1 MTRNVLKPGRRKG
14 SSRFLELVK
23 AQHKKAPRQQHSR
36 RRKGSSRFL
45 DHIKAQQTVA
55 PATTKKPGEARVH
68 ERRFMTED
76 LELNS
81 LLTRCAVDLRARVER
96 EELRPAFNRE
106 AEISTV
112 IQLLTSSEH
121 LHPIV
126 LGKARS
132 GKTAL
137 AHELA
142 RRIVAGDAPESLREL
157 NIYEVS
163 PASLLAGLQFG
174 EGWRANV
181 ATLFN
186 KLSELGPVLIFIR
199 DVHAAVGGG
208 VKRGDDDDDDLA
220 AALESSL
227 RDSRIKVIAEARPD
241 RWSAIAADREA
252 FADLFAPLHLPRL
265 LPPDVAEI
273 LRQVSERVSARTS
286 ITIEPGAQA
295 TVLDVAGRFILNQAF
310 PGKAIE
316 LLEEAVLL
324 AEREKATRLEHE
336 HIVTTFGT
344 RTGLAKLLL
353 DENEP
358 FDENALR
365 RSFGERVLGQDPA
378 VAAMVQKLALLKAR
392 LHDPSRPMGVYFY
405 LGPTGVGKTEL
416 AKTLAAS
423 LFGSEDRF
431 VRFNMAD
438 YSGEFD
444 YAQLFGRSWGD
455 SDAER
460 RGKLTM
466 ALINFPFA
474 VLLLDEFEK
483 AHRSI
488 FNRFLQL
495 FDEGLLVNAMGEEV
509 NLRNTIIIMT
519 SNFGASIVQGETWG
533 FSAREGI
540 DAVERR
546 VLRETEEFF
555 SPEFINRLDG
565 VTFFKPL
572 SQSDM
577 RQIAARELRKLFER
591 EGLVRRGVQVEL
603 DDAVLDVLLKHGYS
617 IRYGARYL
625 KRQIEKMVTY
635 PLASTLLARPSQAGG
650 LLRLYVA
657 REHIKA
663 AWVTEE
669 DEPLPAPAEDT
680 ESGQPKTV
688 EEAAEVVLQLGAR
701 LKTLTET
708 LNLLQARDRQAELMA
723 EMSSPSFWDD
733 PANAQLQLADLGE
746 VARRVDRCDDLLR
759 LYDEVEHLL
768 ERVRDRRERRMFPEL
783 LRVATRMQRELRFAE
798 LELCFRTEEDWNDA
812 YVVVESNAAGLRW
825 VRQLTTT
832 YIAWAQSKRLET
844 EVVEETTPDD
854 LQARVTLHISGSG
867 AYGLLKGEMGT
878 HRIAETSGESRQK
891 AITQVLVMVLP
902 VPTETMAKLPVVEL
916 DVACT
921 PVHAVGQFLRKLR
934 ASARAIHTPTGAA
947 ALATAPTERAARELA
962 LQLLHARLLWSRLD
976 GPLTAAADPWGSV
989 VRTYHFAKRSYI
1001 KDPRTNVTSTNPRE
1015 VLNGGLDIFIEA
1027 VLRERSKDLNA
1038 SC

>member
-1 MTRNVLKPGRRKG
+1 
-14 SSRFLELVK
+14 
-23 AQHKKAPRQQHSR
+23 
-36 RRKGSSRFL
+36 
-45 DHIKAQQTVA
+45 
-55 PATTKKPGEARVH
+55 
-68 ERRFMTED
+68 MTED
-76 LELNS
+76 LELNG
-81 LLTRCAVDLRARVER
+81 LLVRCAVDLRARVER

-106 AEISTV
+106 AEINTM
-112 IQLLTSSEH
+112 IQLLTSTEH

-142 RRIVAGDAPESLREL
+142 RRIVAGGVPEALRSL
-157 NIYEVS
+157 NIYEVA
-163 PASLLAGLQFG
+163 PAALLASLQFG

-181 ATLFN
+181 ATLFS
-186 KLSELGPVLIFIR
+186 KLSEIGPVLIFIR
-199 DVHAAVGGG
+199 DIHTAVGAG

-227 RDSRIKVIAEARPD
+227 RDGRIKVIAEARPD
-241 RWSAIAADREA
+241 RWNAIAADREA
-252 FADLFAPLHLPRL
+252 FADLFAPLHLPKL
-265 LPPDVAEI
+265 NPAEAAAIVSQVA
-273 LRQVSERVSARTS
+273 ERVSHRTS
-286 ITIEPGAQA
+286 IAIDATAQA
-295 TVLDVAGRFILNQAF
+295 TLLDIAGRFILNQAF

-316 LLEEAVLL
+316 LLEESLLL
-324 AEREKATRLEHE
+324 AEREKAVALEHQ
-336 HIVTTFGT
+336 HIVRTFGL

-358 FDENALR
+358 FDEPALR
-365 RSFGERVLGQDPA
+365 RGFGERVLGQDPA

-392 LHDPSRPMGVYFY
+392 LHDPARPMGVYFY

-416 AKTLAAS
+416 AKTLAAT

-603 DDAVLDVLLKHGYS
+603 DDAVLNVLLRHGYS

-635 PLASTLLARPSQAGG
+635 PLASALLSRPNQAGG
-650 LLRLYVA
+650 MLRLYVA
-657 REHIKA
+657 RDHIKA

-669 DEPLPAPAEDT
+669 DEPLPPPPDDSDVGA
-680 ESGQPKTV
+680 PKTIA
-688 EEAAEVVLQLGAR
+688 EAAQVTQQLGER
-701 LKTLTET
+701 LTTLTQT
-708 LNLLQARDRQAELMA
+708 LNLPQARERQGELME
-723 EMSSPSFWDD
+723 EMSSTSFWDD
-733 PANAQLQLADLGE
+733 PVHAQMRLAELGE

-759 LYDEVEHLL
+759 VFDEVEHLL
-768 ERVRDRRERRMFPEL
+768 ERVQEQRERRFFPEL
-783 LRVATRMQRELRFAE
+783 LRIVGRLERELRFAE
-798 LELCFRTEEDWNDA
+798 LEMCFRSEEDWSDA
-812 YVVVESNAAGLRW
+812 FVVIESNTAGIRW
-825 VRQLTTT
+825 VRQLAST
-832 YIAWAQSKRLET
+832 YLAWAQSKRFEA
-844 EVVEETTPDD
+844 EVVEETPPDD
-854 LQARVTLHISGSG
+854 AQARVTLQINGSG
-867 AYGLLKGEMGT
+867 AYGLLQGEMGT
-878 HRIAETSGESRQK
+878 HRVAETVGPARHK
-891 AITQVLVMVLP
+891 AVTQVLVMVLP
-902 VPTETMAKLPVVEL
+902 VPGDSTAQLPPVEL
-916 DVACT
+916 DLTTT
-921 PVHAVGQFLRKLR
+921 PLRAVGHFVRKLR
-934 ASARAIHTPTGAA
+934 VSARAIHVPTGTA
-947 ALATAPTERAARELA
+947 ALVTAATERAARELA
-962 LQLLHARLLWSRLD
+962 LQLLHARLMWNRLD
-976 GPLTAAADPWGSV
+976 DNPAAAADPWGSV
-989 VRTYHFAKRSYI
+989 VRAYHFAKRSYI
-1001 KDPRTNVTSTNPRE
+1001 KDPRTNITSTNPRD
-1015 VLNGGLDIFIEA
+1015 VLNGGLDPFIEA
-1027 VLRERSKDLNA
+1027 MLRDRVNR
-1038 SC
+1038 

>member
-1 MTRNVLKPGRRKG
+1 MAGRHPTRRRRKG
-14 SSRFLELVK
+14 LASRFLEQLRSEHGIKLPPLPKLV
-23 AQHKKAPRQQHSR
+23 PVPPIPER
-36 RRKGSSRFL
+36 SS
-45 DHIKAQQTVA
+45 
-55 PATTKKPGEARVH
+55 
-68 ERRFMTED
+68 MTED
-76 LELNS
+76 IELQS
-81 LLTRCAVDLRARVER
+81 LLSRCAIDGRARAER
-96 EELRPAFNRE
+96 EELRPSFLRE
-106 AEISTV
+106 AEISTAL
-112 IQLLTSSEH
+112 QLLTSTEQ
-121 LHPIV
+121 LHPII

-137 AHELA
+137 AHELM
-142 RRIVAGDAPESLREL
+142 RRIVAGDAPESLRTL
-157 NIYEVS
+157 PIYEIT

-174 EGWRANV
+174 EGWRTNV
-181 ATLFN
+181 SLLFS
-186 KLSELGPVLIFIR
+186 KLAEVGTVLLFIR
-199 DVHAAVGGG
+199 DVHAAVGAG

-227 RDSRIKVIAEARPD
+227 RHENIKVIAEARPD
-241 RWSAIAADREA
+241 RWQAIAADRES
-252 FADLFAPLHLPRL
+252 FADLFAPLHLPTL
-265 LPPDVAEI
+265 ATDEVATILASVAERI
-273 LRQVSERVSARTS
+273 STRTN
-286 ITIEPGAQA
+286 IGIPAEAQA
-295 TVLDVAGRFILNQAF
+295 TVLDVAGRFILNQSF

-316 LLEEAVLL
+316 LLEDTMLI
-324 AEREKATRLEHE
+324 AEREKVSELAHRH
-336 HIVTTFGT
+336 VVNSFGA

-353 DENEP
+353 DEQEP
-358 FDENALR
+358 FDESALR

-416 AKTLAAS
+416 AKTLAAT

-438 YSGEFD
+438 YSGEYD
-444 YAQLFGRSWGD
+444 HIQLFGKTWGD
-455 SDAER
+455 NDIER
-460 RGKLTM
+460 RGKITM

-495 FDEGLLVNAMGEEV
+495 FDEGLLVNAMGEEI

-635 PLASTLLARPSQAGG
+635 PLASALLARPQQTGG

-657 REHIKA
+657 RDHIKA
-663 AWVTEE
+663 AWVTEA
-669 DEPLPAPAEDT
+669 DEPLPPADEAAQNGAPT
-680 ESGQPKTV
+680 TL
-688 EEAAEVVLQLGAR
+688 EEAAAFIGQLSTR
-701 LKTLTET
+701 LRTLTDA
-708 LNLLQARDRQAELMA
+708 LHLDQAREQQAALME
-723 EMSSPSFWDD
+723 EMSGPAFWDD
-733 PANAQLQLADLGE
+733 PTHAQMHLAELGE

-759 LYDEVEHLL
+759 LFDEVEHLL
-768 ERVRDRRERRMFPEL
+768 ERVRERRERRMFPEL
-783 LRVATRMQRELRFAE
+783 LRVAARLERDLRFAE
-798 LELCFRTEEDWNDA
+798 LEMCFRAAEDWGDA
-812 YVVVESNAAGLRW
+812 FLVIESNAEGVRW
-825 VRQLTTT
+825 VRQLATT
-832 YIAWAQSKRLET
+832 YQTWAQAKSFEA
-844 EVVEETTPDD
+844 EVIEESAPDD
-854 LQARVTLHISGSG
+854 PQARVTLQVSGSG
-867 AYGLLKGEMGT
+867 AYGLLRGEMGT
-878 HRIAETSGESRQK
+878 HRIAETGGEPRHK
-891 AITQVLVMVLP
+891 TVTQVLFSVLP
-902 VPTETMAKLPVVEL
+902 VPTESTPKPAAVEL
-916 DVACT
+916 DVATT
-921 PVHAVGQFLRKLR
+921 PVRAVGQFLRKLR
-934 ASARAIHTPTGAA
+934 FAGRAIHTASGTS
-947 ALATAPTERAARELA
+947 ALVTTATERAARELA
-962 LQLLHARLLWSRLD
+962 TQLLYARILWLRLD
-976 GPLTAAADPWGSV
+976 DPQTSAADPWGSV
-989 VRTYHFAKRSYI
+989 VRTYNFAKRSYI
-1001 KDPRTNVTSTNPRE
+1001 KDPRTDVSSTNPRD
-1015 VLNGGLDIFIEA
+1015 VLNGELDLFIEA
-1027 VLRERSKDLNA
+1027 SLRERNSDR
-1038 SC
+1038 